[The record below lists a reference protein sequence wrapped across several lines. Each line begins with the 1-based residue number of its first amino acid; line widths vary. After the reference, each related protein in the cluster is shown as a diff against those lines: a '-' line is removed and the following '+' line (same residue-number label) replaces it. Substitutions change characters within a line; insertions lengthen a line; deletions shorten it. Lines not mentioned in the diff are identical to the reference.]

1 MNTWIHYLLFPFS
14 ILYRFTMLFRNFCYD
29 KNLLKTNQ
37 LPCNVISIG
46 NISFGGT
53 GKTPTVLY
61 LCKMLQ
67 ENKKKNIAILSRGY
81 KRSTSGTVLVSSGNG
96 PLKNWQAVGDES
108 YMMAQKTKNI
118 PIVVDSNRYR
128 GGKYLI
134 KNFNSKIII
143 LDDGFQH
150 RALSRNLDIVLI
162 NGYSKPSDYSFLTT
176 NLIRETWVSLRR
188 ADTIILTNKKPNPLI
203 LKNIKEKKFLY
214 INSTF
219 KSSIL
224 YPKGF
229 DPKNKALLLSG
240 IGDPKS
246 FEKSARSHG
255 CIIIG
260 IKQFKDHYSYNKKS
274 LLKIVQLAKNLK
286 ADYILTT
293 EKDWV
298 KIEPLK
304 PDFLFVVLKIELNL
318 SEKEKMKDILKKQ
331 LNLNLSHSPCKN
343 NTNKS
348 QH

>member
-1 MNTWIHYLLFPFS
+1 MNTWLHYLLFPFS
-14 ILYRFTMLFRNFCYD
+14 VLYRFSMFFRNFCYD
-29 KNLLKTNQ
+29 KNLLKTDQ
-37 LPCNVISIG
+37 LPCKVISIG

-61 LCKMLQ
+61 LCKTLQ
-67 ENKKKNIAILSRGY
+67 KNKKKDIAILSRGY
-81 KRSTSGTVLVSSGNG
+81 KRNTSGTVLVSNGNG

-150 RALSRNLDIVLI
+150 RSLSRDLDIVLI
-162 NGYSKPSDYSFLTT
+162 NGYSKPSNYSFLTT
-176 NLIRETWVSLRR
+176 NLIRETWISLKR
-188 ADTIILTNKKPNPLI
+188 ADTIIFTKKNPNPLI
-203 LKNIKEKKFLY
+203 LKNIKAKKLMY

-224 YPKGF
+224 YPKEF
-229 DPKNKALLLSG
+229 DKKNKALLLSG
-240 IGDPKS
+240 IGNPKS
-246 FEKSARSHG
+246 FEKLARSHG
-255 CIIIG
+255 CVIVG
-260 IKQFKDHYSYNKKS
+260 IKRFKDHYSYNKKS

-298 KIEPLK
+298 KIEPIK
-304 PDFLFVVLKIELNL
+304 PNFLFVVLKIELNL
-318 SEKEKMKDILKKQ
+318 FEKEKMKNILKAQ

-343 NTNKS
+343 DTNKS

>member
-1 MNTWIHYLLFPFS
+1 MNPWFHYLLFPFS
-14 ILYRFTMLFRNFCYD
+14 VLYRFIILFRNFCYD
-29 KNLLKTNQ
+29 KKLIKTNQ
-37 LPCNVISIG
+37 LPCDVISIG

-61 LCKMLQ
+61 LCRMLQ
-67 ENKKKNIAILSRGY
+67 ENKKNDIAILSRGY
-81 KRSTSGTVLVSSGNG
+81 KRNTNGTVLVSSGNG
-96 PLKNWQAVGDES
+96 PLKNWQAVGDEPF
-108 YMMAQKTKNI
+108 MMAQKTKNI

-128 GGKYLI
+128 GGKFLI

-150 RALSRNLDIVLI
+150 RSLSRDLDIVLI
-162 NGYSKPSDYSFLTT
+162 NGGTKPSDYSFFTT
-176 NLIRETWVSLRR
+176 NLIRETWSSLKR
-188 ADTIILTNKKPNPLI
+188 ADTVILTKKKPNPLL
-203 LKNIKEKKFLY
+203 LKKIEEKKLLY
-214 INSTF
+214 INSTL
-219 KSSIL
+219 KSLIP

-229 DPKNKALLLSG
+229 DRKNKALLLSG
-240 IGDPKS
+240 IGNPKS
-246 FEKSARSHG
+246 FEKSARNHG
-255 CIIIG
+255 CIIVG
-260 IKQFKDHYSYNKKS
+260 IKRFKDHYSYNKKS

-304 PDFLFVVLKIELNL
+304 PDFLFIVLKIELNL

-343 NTNKS
+343 DTNKS

>member
-1 MNTWIHYLLFPFS
+1 MNTWLHYLIFPFS
-14 ILYRFTMLFRNFCYD
+14 VLYRFSILFRNFCYD

-162 NGYSKPSDYSFLTT
+162 NGYTKPSDYSFLTT
-176 NLIRETWVSLRR
+176 NLIRETWISLKR
-188 ADTIILTNKKPNPLI
+188 ADTIIFTKKNPNPLI
-203 LKNIKEKKFLY
+203 LRNIKAKKLMY

-229 DPKNKALLLSG
+229 DKKNKALLLSG
-240 IGDPKS
+240 IGNPKS
-246 FEKSARSHG
+246 FEKLARSHG
-255 CIIIG
+255 CIIVG
-260 IKQFKDHYSYNKKS
+260 IKRFKDHYSYNKRS

-298 KIEPLK
+298 KIEPIK
-304 PDFLFVVLKIELNL
+304 PNFLFVVLKIELNL
-318 SEKEKMKDILKKQ
+318 FEKEKMKDILKTQ

-343 NTNKS
+343 DTNKS

>member
-1 MNTWIHYLLFPFS
+1 MNNWLHYLLFPFS
-14 ILYRFTMLFRNFCYD
+14 VLYRFSILFRNFCYD

-162 NGYSKPSDYSFLTT
+162 NGYTKPSDYSFLTT
-176 NLIRETWVSLRR
+176 NLIRETWISLKR
-188 ADTIILTNKKPNPLI
+188 ADTIIFTKKNPNPLI
-203 LKNIKEKKFLY
+203 LRNIKAKKLMY

-229 DPKNKALLLSG
+229 DKKNKALLLSG
-240 IGDPKS
+240 IGNPKS
-246 FEKSARSHG
+246 FEKLARSHG
-255 CIIIG
+255 CIIVG
-260 IKQFKDHYSYNKKS
+260 IKRFKDHYSYNKRS
-274 LLKIVQLAKNLK
+274 LLKVVQLAKNLK

-298 KIEPLK
+298 KIEPIK
-304 PDFLFVVLKIELNL
+304 PNFLFVVLKIELNL
-318 SEKEKMKDILKKQ
+318 FEKEKMKDILKTQ

-343 NTNKS
+343 DTDKC

>member
-1 MNTWIHYLLFPFS
+1 MNTWLHYLLFPFS
-14 ILYRFTMLFRNFCYD
+14 VLYRFSILFRNFCYD
-29 KNLLKTNQ
+29 KNLLKTNK
-37 LPCNVISIG
+37 LPCSVISVG
-46 NISFGGT
+46 NISFGGAC
-53 GKTPTVLY
+53 KTPTVLY

-67 ENKKKNIAILSRGY
+67 ENKKKDIAILSRGY
-81 KRSTSGTVLVSSGNG
+81 KRKSSGTVLVSSGNG
-96 PLKNWQAVGDES
+96 PLKNWQTVGDES

-118 PIVVDSNRYR
+118 PIVVDNNRYR

-162 NGYSKPSDYSFLTT
+162 NGYTKPSDYSFLTT

-203 LKNIKEKKFLY
+203 LKNIKEKKLMY

-229 DPKNKALLLSG
+229 DKKNKALLLSG
-240 IGDPKS
+240 IGNPKS
-246 FEKSARSHG
+246 IKKSAKSHG
-255 CIIIG
+255 CIIVG
-260 IKQFKDHYSYNKKS
+260 EKKFKDHYSYNKKG
-274 LLKIVQLAKNLK
+274 LLKIVQFAKNLK

-298 KIEPLK
+298 KIRPLK
-304 PDFLFVVLKIELNL
+304 PDFLFVVLKIKLNL
-318 SEKEKMKDILKKQ
+318 SEKEKMKNLIEKQ

-343 NTNKS
+343 DTNKS

>member
-1 MNTWIHYLLFPFS
+1 MNTWLNYLLFPFS
-14 ILYRFTMLFRNFCYD
+14 VLYRFSILFRNFCYD

-150 RALSRNLDIVLI
+150 RSLSRNLDIVLI
-162 NGYSKPSDYSFLTT
+162 NGYTKPSDYSFLTT
-176 NLIRETWVSLRR
+176 NLIRETWISLKR
-188 ADTIILTNKKPNPLI
+188 ADTIIFTKKNPNPLI
-203 LKNIKEKKFLY
+203 LKNIKAKKLMY

-229 DPKNKALLLSG
+229 DKKNKALLLSG
-240 IGDPKS
+240 IGNPKS
-246 FEKSARSHG
+246 FEKLARSHG
-255 CIIIG
+255 CIIVG
-260 IKQFKDHYSYNKKS
+260 IKKFKDHYSYNKKS

-298 KIEPLK
+298 KIEPIK
-304 PDFLFVVLKIELNL
+304 PNFLFVVLKIELNL
-318 SEKEKMKDILKKQ
+318 FEKEKMKDILKAQ

-343 NTNKS
+343 DTNKS